1 MERKQFLGTV
11 AGVGAVL
18 AAATAAVAGVP
29 SGVPS
34 PVPTGSMPPKHG
46 FRRDQGKSN
55 ANIRMIRKHLDRVI
69 DELQHDQHDY
79 SGHRAKALDLLNQAR
94 QELLQAEQSVKP
106 SPGQTMRPN

>member
-11 AGVGAVL
+11 AGAGAVL
-18 AAATAAVAGVP
+18 AAATAALAGVP

-34 PVPTGSMPPKHG
+34 PATTGTAGSRHG
-46 FRRDQGKSN
+46 WRRNETKSN
-55 ANIRMIRKHLDRVI
+55 ENIRMVRKHLDKVI

-79 SGHRAKALDLLNQAR
+79 NGHRARALDLLNQAR
-94 QELLQAEQSVKP
+94 QELLQAEQAGQP